1 MVYYARRQNCLK
13 WKNPQIYNTPCV
25 LARTPC
31 VGVSKKGGRTN
42 ERQGCFDPRLPLEGM
57 VRFLS
62 LAELN
67 QDWRSLCE
75 ELSLEELEQVCY
87 WNL

>member
-1 MVYYARRQNCLK
+1 MRAIFGPNYR
-13 WKNPQIYNTPCV
+13 NTQSGI
-25 LARTPC
+25 LTL
-31 VGVSKKGGRTN
+31 

-57 VRFLS
+57 VWFLR

-75 ELSLEELEQVCY
+75 ELSPEELEQVCY
-87 WNL
+87 WNLQTVMVYLYHFHKNDIDKP

>member
-1 MVYYARRQNCLK
+1 M
-13 WKNPQIYNTPCV
+13 
-25 LARTPC
+25 
-31 VGVSKKGGRTN
+31 
-42 ERQGCFDPRLPLEGM
+42 PLEGM

-62 LAELN
+62 LAERN

-75 ELSLEELEQVCY
+75 ALNPEELEQVCY

>member
-1 MVYYARRQNCLK
+1 MRAIFGPNYH
-13 WKNPQIYNTPCV
+13 NTQSGI
-25 LARTPC
+25 LTL
-31 VGVSKKGGRTN
+31 

-62 LAELN
+62 LAERN

-75 ELSLEELEQVCY
+75 ELSPEELEQVCY